1 MVLLTYYCKFLNF
14 HKKYGIIPNT
24 FFFLILNLQNTRK
37 HKNMCKN
44 ERKKVICTNCDA
56 TKAYCLIA
64 SKTSR
69 KKIRLVNVYP

>member
-1 MVLLTYYCKFLNF
+1 
-14 HKKYGIIPNT
+14 
-24 FFFLILNLQNTRK
+24 
-37 HKNMCKN
+37 MCKN

-69 KKIRLVNVYP
+69 KKIRLVNVYPWNMMGSSSGPSQVSTEKYLIKLIFRNFQQLKRTYS